1 MRLRWSWAF
10 VLAFVIVPGCSWLPH
25 PAAYQDPLTAQEHM
39 ALGETYAQQ
48 GHPDLASREF
58 EAALKRQPDHV
69 PAFVALGN
77 LAFQN
82 QSLTAAE
89 SYYRRALELSPA
101 HPVAANNLAMV
112 YLSKDEKFD
121 EVERLARTALQH
133 ETHLKPYILETL
145 ATLYLKQG
153 KLMDAQTV
161 LEQADAVTPTTN
173 AALLTRLSQLRQE
186 LTDHRARTPVQQ

>member
-1 MRLRWSWAF
+1 MQRIWNWGCA
-10 VLAFVIVPGCSWLPH
+10 LAFVIMAGCSWFPH
-25 PAAYQDPLTAQEHM
+25 PVAYQDPLTAQEHM
-39 ALGETYAQQ
+39 VLGEAYAQQ
-48 GHPDLASREF
+48 GQPDLATREF
-58 EAALKRQPDHV
+58 EAVLKQQPDHV
-69 PAFVALGN
+69 AVFVALGN

-82 QSLTAAE
+82 QSPTAAE
-89 SYYRRALELSPA
+89 SYYRQALEFSPS

-153 KLMDAQTV
+153 RLIDAQTV
-161 LEQADAVTPTTN
+161 LEQADAVAPTTN
-173 AALLTRLSQLRQE
+173 TALLTRLSQLRRE
-186 LTDHRARTPVQQ
+186 LSDHRSRTPVHQ